1 MTIYDDM
8 QTDRVSELA
17 LRPPIRNKPTD
28 SVRDAVVNMRAGK
41 LGCTI
46 VVDDD
51 DKPIG
56 VFTEAMLRQQFSHSN
71 GVLDDEL
78 KSHMA
83 TTFAWVSTSDPVETV
98 LDAMELKN
106 IRFVVV
112 VNEDGT
118 VAGLTGQKSL
128 MEYVAEYFPG
138 EVMVQRVG
146 SQPFPDTREG
156 A

>member
-1 MTIYDDM
+1 MTLYDDM
-8 QTDRVSELA
+8 QSDRVSELA
-17 LRPPIRNKPTD
+17 LRPPIRSKSTD
-28 SVRDAVVNMRAGK
+28 TVRDAILRMRAGK

-51 DKPIG
+51 DKPVGI
-56 VFTEAMLRQQFSHSN
+56 FTEAILRRQLSHSRE
-71 GVLDDEL
+71 VLDHEL

-83 TTFAWVSTSDPVETV
+83 TTFAWVSNSDPVETV

-112 VNEDGT
+112 VNDDGT
-118 VAGLTGQKSL
+118 VAGVTGQKSL
-128 MEYVAEYFPG
+128 MEYVADSFPG
-138 EVMVQRVG
+138 DVMVQRVG
-146 SQPFPDTREG
+146 GQPYPETREG